1 MLAAVLLAA
10 AAHAQRLA
18 FRQYGARD
26 GLTNL
31 NVRSLL
37 HDHHGSLWVGTD
49 NGLFRFDGSR

>member
-1 MLAAVLLAA
+1 VLLAT